1 MEEQLAEFAVRART
15 VGVTPCEQGGYPLVR
30 YRRLHEG
37 EDVEPHHYCVDEA
50 GLITDSRNGMEV
62 TPAALLRLLA
72 EYVPVDED
80 TSRKLFDEAVLA
92 ALNGWPV
99 LVDL

>member
-1 MEEQLAEFAVRART
+1 MEEQLAAFAVQARK
-15 VGVTPCEQGGYPLVR
+15 VGVAPCEQGGFPLVR

-37 EDVEPHHYCVDEA
+37 EDVGPHQYCVDEV
-50 GLITDSRNGMEV
+50 GRITDSRNGLEV

-72 EYVPVDED
+72 EYVPVDEH
-80 TSRKLFDEAVLA
+80 TSRRLFDEAVLA
-92 ALNGWPV
+92 ALNGQPV